1 MRIEHKAIIEKAKRE
16 GLQPMEMAAELLVH
30 DMVLAT
36 REEMCRFEVGFR
48 KMTEKQQDTVL
59 NSLQDKYKAIALTAA
74 RVIASG
80 GAPTVPMTLKDLK
93 IANGTLTGI
102 VNGGEDNFNELIS
115 KVQDKS
121 EVLLVLYPREF
132 DAGLNAIQPE
142 KDQKD
147 LDLAEASQAKKGASK
162 PKAETSSKKEIEL
175 TPGQIEQARDF
186 VTRQQNA
193 THAGLQNFLKCNFDK
208 AEALLAHLHSEGLV
222 TEADERGNRNLVRP
236 GATTES
242 PVAEPTVNDAGLPV
256 DSEGHV
262 IMSDALFE
270 KARGKVVES
279 QEVTKG
285 GLCVAFDLDDEVVK
299 LLLDKLEEEG
309 VISEQDDLGGR
320 EVYQKSL

>member
-1 MRIEHKAIIEKAKRE
+1 MRIEHKAIIEKAKRD

-102 VNGGEDNFNELIS
+102 VNGSEDHFNELIS

-147 LDLAEASQAKKGASK
+147 LDLTGTTQPKKGASK
-162 PKAETSSKKEIEL
+162 PKAETSAKKPIEL
-175 TPGQIEQARDF
+175 TPGQIEQAREF
-186 VTRQQNA
+186 VVKQQDGRLS
-193 THAGLQNFLKCNFDK
+193 GLQNFMKCNSDRG
-208 AEALLAHLHSEGLV
+208 AALLAKLGEMGIV
-222 TEADERGNRNLVRP
+222 GPADKDGNCEIIRQP
-236 GATTES
+236 KEQEPASSGALTSAITDE
-242 PVAEPTVNDAGLPV
+242 
-256 DSEGHV
+256 
-262 IMSDALFE
+262 LFE
-270 KARGKVVES
+270 KARAKVVKD

-285 GLCVAFDLDDEVVK
+285 GLAVAFDLDEDGAK
-299 LLLDKLEEEG
+299 ALMDRLEAEG
-309 VISEQDDLGGR
+309 VISEADDLGQR
-320 EVYQKSL
+320 EVYELPE

>member
-1 MRIEHKAIIEKAKRE
+1 MRIEHKAIIEKAKRD

-30 DMVLAT
+30 DLVLAT

-102 VNGGEDNFNELIS
+102 VNGSEDHFNELIS

-147 LDLAEASQAKKGASK
+147 LDLAGGTQPKKGDSK
-162 PKAETSSKKEIEL
+162 PKAETSAKKPIEL
-175 TPGQIEQARDF
+175 TPGQIEQAREF

-208 AEALLAHLHSEGLV
+208 AEALLAHLQGEGLV
-222 TEADERGNRNLVRP
+222 TAADEKGNRELVRQSSVQQKNVQQFTN
-236 GATTES
+236 A
-242 PVAEPTVNDAGLPV
+242 AGTAIT
-256 DSEGHV
+256 DE
-262 IMSDALFE
+262 LFE
-270 KARGKVVES
+270 KARAKVVKD

-285 GLCVAFDLDDEVVK
+285 GLAVAFDLDEDGAK
-299 LLLDKLEEEG
+299 ALMDRLEAEG
-309 VISEQDDLGGR
+309 VISEADDLGQR
-320 EVYQKSL
+320 EVYELPE